1 MAPRKKKVKTVDQ
14 TKPYARPARP
24 KKAPIKL
31 RDNDD
36 TSIDSAQDTIPS
48 TYTSDINKLQAEQKD
63 IMNKVTQQSKQQ
75 QKIIEQQ
82 QLILNMLQNNKG
94 QRKDQQMEQGQKD
107 NPMNTAD
114 NNDKQNRFKQMN
126 NAIQSDDSD
135 TGSESD
141 SEGECDLKN
150 KKQRPILSGGLAV
163 SHS

>member
-36 TSIDSAQDTIPS
+36 TSIDSAEDTIPS

-94 QRKDQQMEQGQKD
+94 QKKDQQMEQGQKD

-114 NNDKQNRFKQMN
+114 NNDKQNEQLLDNTNRFKQMN

-150 KKQRPILSGGLAV
+150 KKTKTCS
-163 SHS
+163 